1 PAIPNSGRPSCPLTP
16 THTSTPSPTHPCS
29 TSHTPSPP
37 SSRSAESARSSP
49 SSPRHRRSS
58 RSSAESSPASCCS
71 PSRCGRSCR
80 GEPQSWAGASP
91 LRRRLLPLH
100 RSHSWGRE
108 LRRLGGGSLLQPGE
122 HLGDGAIE
130 LRIVLGEELPGSVL
144 DLDIGLDAEVLHTPV
159 LALEPERIAGLG
171 HLGAVDEFVA
181 AVDADHTAPGAH
193 ADDRA
198 DPLGLDAGVDDVA

>member
-80 GEPQSWAGASP
+80 GEPQSWVDGSP
-91 LRRRLLPLH
+91 LRRRLLPLQ
-100 RSHSWGRE
+100 RSHPWGRE
-108 LRRLGGGSLLQPGE
+108 LRRLGGGTLLQPGE

-130 LRIVLGEELPGSVL
+130 LRIVLGEELPGSGL
-144 DLDIGLDAEVLHTPV
+144 DLDNGHDAESLDAPRLV
-159 LALEPERIAGLG
+159 LEPERIRGQER
-171 HLGAVDEFVA
+171 LGA
-181 AVDADHTAPGAH
+181 
-193 ADDRA
+193 
-198 DPLGLDAGVDDVA
+198 